1 MPIRIQKHF
10 CVLMRYNAWCNQRI
24 YSAVESLS
32 DDIYRAE
39 HKQFLGSIHGTLN
52 HLLLT
57 DRLWLDR
64 MQRGLFATVPK
75 LDDVVY
81 QVFAELRAE
90 RNLLDDSLISFVN
103 GLEEEAFNSFIQY
116 RSSKGGTPK
125 LTVLEILTSM
135 NIHQNH
141 HRGQVHHM
149 LSVSGTVAPSLDF
162 PTYIEELS

>member
-24 YSAVESLS
+24 YSAVVPLP

-52 HLLLT
+52 HLFLT

-64 MQRGLFATVPK
+64 MQRGLSATVPK
-75 LDDVVY
+75 LDDIVY
-81 QVFAELRAE
+81 QVFEELRVA
-90 RNLLDDSLISFVN
+90 RNLLDDNLISFVN
-103 GLEEEAFNSFIQY
+103 GLDDGVFDAFIQY

-125 LTVLEILTSM
+125 LTVVEILASM

>member
-10 CVLMRYNAWCNQRI
+10 CVLMGYNAWCNQRL
-24 YSAVESLS
+24 YSAVVALS
-32 DDIYRAE
+32 DDMYRAE
-39 HKQFLGSIHGTLN
+39 HKHFLGSIHGTLN

-64 MQRGLFATVPK
+64 MQRGLSVPVPK
-75 LDDVVY
+75 LDDIVY
-81 QVFAELRAE
+81 QEFAELRKA
-90 RNLLDDSLISFVN
+90 RKLLDDSLISFVD
-103 GLEEEAFNSFIQY
+103 GLDDGAFNSFIQY

-125 LTVLEILTSM
+125 LTVVEILTSM